1 MSYVPEKNDSNKKR
15 ANKWE
20 KKLAKKFGMKQTIS
34 SGSGVWEKGDLK
46 SVEFVGESK
55 KTQQDSISLRREWLE
70 KIQIEAK
77 NKNKEWFVHIGFTDL
92 YDKELI
98 NAVVIS
104 EKMFKMLIDITK
116 SSNESGDKNVKQ
128 VL

>member
-1 MSYVPEKNDSNKKR
+1 MSYIPEKQDSNKKR

-46 SVEFVGESK
+46 SVDFVGESK

-77 NKNKEWFVHIGFTDL
+77 NKNKEWFLHIGFTDIS
-92 YDKELI
+92 DKELI
-98 NAVVIS
+98 NGVVIS
-104 EKMFKMLIDITK
+104 EKLFQMILDIIKTEK
-116 SSNESGDKNVKQ
+116 G
-128 VL
+128 